1 MPSDNGRLKSHTA
14 RDPGSSYYHHHLHND
29 RDETTLNR
37 SQYQLSEGLQPSRH
51 YVENEYPVAQLD
63 SWPLTSRATYK
74 RPFAG
79 GGGAMMVSSPSS
91 PEKKHLST
99 GAPDSSTQILRI
111 NHDFTTSSSSSLSF
125 TSPIS
130 PRQRKA
136 HQRHALLDESKSKP
150 LLLQELQAFVDSELA
165 ELAQQQRNDGSTEQ
179 GDPSHSRIQDTT
191 QSSLQRLQV
200 FREVFERVI
209 TAFSVYAPMLSQVQ
223 SEYERVVTKLR
234 AQCLQIPKL
243 HSQLQTLQTKCVHEL
258 SAHALES
265 KLRSQALKKQ
275 LKGTQGKLTA
285 LAAQNALLTEQNAK
299 LQAQIE
305 KLEQRGAE
313 MQLSNHSLMNG
324 MKRHDDT
331 LHHIHERSRE
341 EGMALQQMNS
351 KYHHACEEIAELKKT
366 IATLEEKVGGVHV
379 AADKATIALLTK
391 DIQEMHAKL
400 QEVTNSASVNA
411 VAELQ
416 QGLAQHTALS
426 HAFIKVLEAQ
436 GVAVNY
442 HELLAV
448 LLKSSTNGNLE
459 PGVGLSS
466 RPGLS
471 PMPPSSSGSGA
482 LASRPT
488 ATTAVAGSEYAEA
501 TEAVATWVLDKVLT
515 QTRAREERKNYTGMA
530 STAGVGTGASA
541 TFLTEP
547 EETLSLESASA
558 FLSSTRTLSAPNDFF
573 TGKGFGTDVPEYL
586 QCDGLVRNLHFPK
599 KKLEAILARVW
610 QQKDDLEK
618 IKRNHFASISSA
630 SSPGTATS
638 GAPSSPPLGL
648 APGAQQG
655 GGIVTLAKV
664 FSMML
669 NRMCASKAEAT
680 ESAYNVLAALEL
692 FSSHSSDC
700 RLFLMILQSEI
711 PEEAR
716 QDQVKE
722 VYIVHDALA
731 SLEKERNSS
740 GGGGA
745 VVPGRVPLADVIQ
758 ILRHVFP
765 WKTENALSALYRA
778 LLIDQRGHAQVDYAA
793 LLLQQEDKRA
803 GVRAKTSQFVECLR
817 AQYIDDLLAYRRHLQ
832 AMIQH
837 KLASSTQATSAS
849 GDAAAQGTL
858 GSEVTSTV
866 PESAVPSSPQSSAGS
881 TIASSSSAMVS
892 IRALRDFLQECDVA
906 KPVQEINRLLAT
918 ASGLSMDQV
927 LTQDAMMLNAQQFL
941 RKLPTLLVKP
951 TGKFQSGGSS
961 AVATSTAT
969 TRPAG
974 SLH

>member
-1 MPSDNGRLKSHTA
+1 ME
-14 RDPGSSYYHHHLHND
+14 ND
-29 RDETTLNR
+29 
-37 SQYQLSEGLQPSRH
+37 
-51 YVENEYPVAQLD
+51 YPVAQLD
-63 SWPLTSRATYK
+63 SWPLTSRVTYK

-79 GGGAMMVSSPSS
+79 GGGMMAPSPSS
-91 PEKKHLST
+91 PEKKHLSPGT
-99 GAPDSSTQILRI
+99 SDSVGSSSTQILRI
-111 NHDFTTSSSSSLSF
+111 NHDFSAGNSGQSGF

-150 LLLQELQAFVDSELA
+150 LLLQELQAFVDLELA
-165 ELAQQQRNDGSTEQ
+165 ELARQQRNDGSERRQ
-179 GDPSHSRIQDTT
+179 DEAEASHSRIQDT

-209 TAFSVYAPMLSQVQ
+209 SAFSVYAPVLSQIQ
-223 SEYERVVTKLR
+223 SEYERVVTTLR
-234 AQCLQIPKL
+234 AQCLQIPNL
-243 HSQLQTLQTKCVHEL
+243 HSQLQALQTKCVHEL
-258 SAHALES
+258 SAHVLES

-285 LAAQNALLTEQNAK
+285 LAAQNAVLQEQNAR
-299 LQAQIE
+299 LQTTIE

-313 MQLSNHSLMNG
+313 MQLSNNLLVNG

-331 LHHIHERSRE
+331 LRHIHERSRE

-351 KYHHACEEIAELKKT
+351 KYHHACEEIAELKRT

-400 QEVTNSASVNA
+400 QETMASASVNA
-411 VAELQ
+411 TAELQ
-416 QGLAQHTALS
+416 TSLAQHTALT
-426 HAFIKVLEAQ
+426 HAFIKILEAQ
-436 GVAVNY
+436 GVDVNF

-448 LLKSSTNGNLE
+448 LLKNCSSSAE
-459 PGVGLSS
+459 PGVGLSV

-471 PMPPSSSGSGA
+471 PQSSSSFGSGA
-482 LASRPT
+482 LASRSTTTT
-488 ATTAVAGSEYAEA
+488 ATAAVSGSEYAEA

-515 QTRAREERKNYTGMA
+515 ETRAREERKNYSGMA
-530 STAGVGTGASA
+530 SSSGGTDASA

-547 EETLSLESASA
+547 EEALSLESASVL
-558 FLSSTRTLSAPNDFF
+558 LSSAKTTANDFF
-573 TGKGFGTDVPEYL
+573 PGKGFGADVPEYL

-599 KKLEAILARVW
+599 KKLETILTRVW

-618 IKRNHFASISSA
+618 IKRSHFTSISS
-630 SSPGTATS
+630 SSPGTISA
-638 GAPSSPPLGL
+638 APSVPTRTVALGQQSGVAVPL
-648 APGAQQG
+648 
-655 GGIVTLAKV
+655 VKV

-680 ESAYNVLAALEL
+680 ESAYNVLAALER
-692 FSSHSSDC
+692 FASHSSDC
-700 RLFLMILQSEI
+700 RLFLMILQGEI

-722 VYIVHDALA
+722 VYVVHDALVA
-731 SLEKERNSS
+731 LEKERSSS
-740 GGGGA
+740 GCGGT

-778 LLIDQRGHAQVDYAA
+778 LVIDQRGHAQVDYAA

-803 GVRAKTSQFVECLR
+803 VRARTSQFVECLR

-832 AMIQH
+832 DTIQQ
-837 KLASSTQATSAS
+837 KLASSYPSTGSGGGENAAALGTLVSEATSPS
-849 GDAAAQGTL
+849 PD
-858 GSEVTSTV
+858 
-866 PESAVPSSPQSSAGS
+866 SAVPLNPQSAA
-881 TIASSSSAMVS
+881 TISSSSAMVS

-918 ASGLSMDQV
+918 ASGLSMDQI

-951 TGKFQSGGSS
+951 TGKFQLGSS
-961 AVATSTAT
+961 AGAT
-969 TRPAG
+969 TTMTRPVG